1 MPSRTIALGSK
12 GKAELITSITCGRS
26 SPKLGGVVDISAF
39 PNLKSFSCD
48 LNDITAISG
57 YENNSNLET
66 LSFFS
71 NQISTQLPSLDQ
83 LVNLKT
89 FNCYRNI
96 ITGSLPD
103 ISKLTKIEIFNC
115 YENGSSLSGQ
125 IPSLNGLFNLKIF
138 QCYRNNHTGSIPSFK
153 DLINLETFNCYENNL
168 SGSIPILYYAN
179 KLKFFRCY
187 FNNLSGE
194 IPDLSNLT
202 SLQVF
207 NCEGNNLTSF
217 AGGSIS
223 STIQIMRIVNNPLSS
238 SSMDA
243 ILTALVN
250 TNTTNRTLYYG
261 GTNSPPGPA
270 GNNSLLTLASRGWN
284 ILFTPFVI

>member
-12 GKAELITSITCGRS
+12 GKAELITSIDCGES

-39 PNLKSFSCD
+39 TNLKSFNCN
-48 LNDITAISG
+48 LNDITEITG

-71 NQISTQLPSLDQ
+71 NKISQFPNLDQ
-83 LVNLKT
+83 LVNLKN

-96 ITGSLPD
+96 ITGSIPN
-103 ISKLTKIEIFNC
+103 ISHLTKIEFFNC

-125 IPSLNGLFNLKIF
+125 IPSLNGLFNLKVF
-138 QCYRNNHTGSIPSFK
+138 SCYRNGHTGQIPSFK
-153 DLINLETFNCYENNL
+153 DLINLETFHCYENNL
-168 SGSIPILYYAN
+168 SGPIPILYYAN

-187 FNNLSGE
+187 FNNLSGS

-207 NCEGNNLTSF
+207 NCEGNGLTSF
-217 AGGSIS
+217 DGGSIS
-223 STIQIMRIVNNPLSS
+223 STIQVMRIVNNPLSLI
-238 SSMDA
+238 SMKA
-243 ILTALVN
+243 ILTALIN
-250 TNTTNRTLYYG
+250 TNTTGRSLVYG
-261 GTNSPPGPA
+261 GTNATLDTA
-270 GNNSLLTLASRGWN
+270 GNDMVAVLRARNWN
-284 ILFTPFVI
+284 IAFTPNPII